1 MSNPAYEMFADI
13 VKLVALLQASL
24 EQMDELKNAP
34 LYKHKL
40 KNLCRNLETE
50 IERTIRVPLRN
61 LDSTDEGLMSRVQA
75 NVEMV
80 MSMTA
85 DELAA
90 MQVELDAFEARLKC
104 LTKTMFMDLLE
115 IVKVSGF
122 FTL

>member
-1 MSNPAYEMFADI
+1 MSNPAYDMFADI

-24 EQMDELKNAP
+24 EQMDELKNTP

-90 MQVELDAFEARLKC
+90 MRVELDEFRSEA
-104 LTKTMFMDLLE
+104 E
-115 IVKVSGF
+115 VSN
-122 FTL
+122 

>member
-24 EQMDELKNAP
+24 EQMDELKNTP

-40 KNLCRNLETE
+40 KSLCRNLETE

-90 MQVELDAFEARLKC
+90 MQVELDAFRSEA
-104 LTKTMFMDLLE
+104 E
-115 IVKVSGF
+115 VSN
-122 FTL
+122 

>member
-24 EQMDELKNAP
+24 EQMDELKNTP

-40 KNLCRNLETE
+40 KNLFRNLETE
-50 IERTIRVPLRN
+50 IERTIRVPLRS

-90 MQVELDAFEARLKC
+90 MQVELDEFRSEA
-104 LTKTMFMDLLE
+104 E
-115 IVKVSGF
+115 VSN
-122 FTL
+122 